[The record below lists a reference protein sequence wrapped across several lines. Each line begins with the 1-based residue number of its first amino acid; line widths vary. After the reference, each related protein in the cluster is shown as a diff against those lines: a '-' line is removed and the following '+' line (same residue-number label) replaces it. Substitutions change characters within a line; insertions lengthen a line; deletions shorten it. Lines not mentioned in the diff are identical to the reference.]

1 MFSILRRWLG
11 LQRAES
17 SSGNPSVQADDLSDI
32 PRMVQSG
39 QTQEAER
46 RLRRYLALAPDNV
59 DALHYLGLVCHQLG
73 RHGEAVAHITAAVAR
88 APGSAFMHANLAEA
102 LRAAGDLGAA
112 ESAARE
118 ALRLGPDQPEVQF
131 NLAMVLA
138 GRRAHSVALEHALH
152 ILGIRPDWPEALTLA
167 ASQYIE
173 LNERGKAQELLD
185 RARALQP
192 DDAGILVLALR
203 NRAWLCDW
211 ESAVNS
217 PGAGRV
223 DEDAFAQMLA
233 RRLATPNKTA
243 LRNLNPIVT
252 YEYPVAK
259 HLRDAVTQSYA
270 DVILEKTRGSTISR
284 NTIKSDILEGRDLS
298 ISAAPPGEPSARL
311 RVGYVSADFHRH
323 PTMHLMRSFFALHDR
338 RRFEVFAYSIGED
351 DGSEYRREAIASVD
365 HFIDI
370 RGDTAHQSAER
381 IASDRID
388 ILVDLKGYT
397 HEARP
402 LIFALRPAP
411 IRVAWLGYPAS
422 TGRGIN
428 DYIIVDRVVAPPEH
442 QSHFGEQLVWMPH
455 SYQVNDHHQIIASDT
470 PARSDLGLPST
481 GFIFACFNH
490 AYKIE
495 PQMFAVWMRIL
506 CRTPGSV
513 LWLYESNT
521 SARAN
526 LERAA
531 SDRGVDPARL
541 VFGGTL
547 DKPRH
552 LARLRQADLLLDTLW
567 INAHT
572 GASDAL
578 WAGVPVLTC
587 PQDSFPSRVAA
598 SLVCAVGL
606 PQLACAD
613 LQSYEETA
621 VRLASNPRELTAL
634 RRHLDS
640 EPAKLALFDTP
651 RFTRNLE
658 RAFETMW
665 QRHRAGEPPRSFAVV
680 EKVDPVN

>member
-46 RLRRYLALAPDNV
+46 RLRRYLTLAPDNV

-167 ASQYIE
+167 ANQYIE
-173 LNERGKAQELLD
+173 LNERAKAQELLD

-211 ESAVNS
+211 ESAANS

-223 DEDAFAQMLA
+223 DQDAFAQMLA

-270 DVILEKTRGSTISR
+270 DAILEKTKGGTISR

-298 ISAAPPGEPSARL
+298 SSTAPAGEPSARL

-370 RGDTAHQSAER
+370 RGDTAHQSAEH
-381 IASDRID
+381 IASDGID

>member
-1 MFSILRRWLG
+1 
-11 LQRAES
+11 
-17 SSGNPSVQADDLSDI
+17 
-32 PRMVQSG
+32 
-39 QTQEAER
+39 
-46 RLRRYLALAPDNV
+46 
-59 DALHYLGLVCHQLG
+59 
-73 RHGEAVAHITAAVAR
+73 
-88 APGSAFMHANLAEA
+88 
-102 LRAAGDLGAA
+102 
-112 ESAARE
+112 
-118 ALRLGPDQPEVQF
+118 
-131 NLAMVLA
+131 
-138 GRRAHSVALEHALH
+138 
-152 ILGIRPDWPEALTLA
+152 
-167 ASQYIE
+167 
-173 LNERGKAQELLD
+173 
-185 RARALQP
+185 
-192 DDAGILVLALR
+192 
-203 NRAWLCDW
+203 
-211 ESAVNS
+211 
-217 PGAGRV
+217 
-223 DEDAFAQMLA
+223 
-233 RRLATPNKTA
+233 
-243 LRNLNPIVT
+243 
-252 YEYPVAK
+252 
-259 HLRDAVTQSYA
+259 
-270 DVILEKTRGSTISR
+270 
-284 NTIKSDILEGRDLS
+284 
-298 ISAAPPGEPSARL
+298 
-311 RVGYVSADFHRH
+311 
-323 PTMHLMRSFFALHDR
+323 MHLMRSFFALHDR

-370 RGDTAHQSAER
+370 RGDTAHQSAEH
-381 IASDRID
+381 IASDGID

-411 IRVAWLGYPAS
+411 IRVAWLGYPAT